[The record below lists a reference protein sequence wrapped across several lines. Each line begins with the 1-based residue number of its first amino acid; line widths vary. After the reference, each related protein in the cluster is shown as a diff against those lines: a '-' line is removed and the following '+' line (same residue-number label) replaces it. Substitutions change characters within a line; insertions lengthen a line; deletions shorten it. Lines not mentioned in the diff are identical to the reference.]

1 MINPYY
7 NQNYTKQ
14 EIKQI
19 LDVIKDCVKS
29 DRYVISMNS
38 NRIENIGFINEY
50 GIYPNKRKK
59 ILMQVEVE
67 DFCHSLNNIRKGYE
81 NEILYVFV
89 PKVNLYNAVGV
100 NEPVYI
106 YMKFNIIDTVNGTKT
121 IVISFHKLNRPI
133 RYLFKK

>member
-19 LDVIKDCVKS
+19 LDVIKECVKS
-29 DRYVISMNS
+29 GRYVISMNS

-100 NEPVYI
+100 NESIYI
-106 YMKFNIIDTVNGTKT
+106 YMKFNIIDTVNEKKT

-133 RYLFKK
+133 KYLFKK

>member
-59 ILMQVEVE
+59 ILM
-67 DFCHSLNNIRKGYE
+67 
-81 NEILYVFV
+81 
-89 PKVNLYNAVGV
+89 
-100 NEPVYI
+100 
-106 YMKFNIIDTVNGTKT
+106 
-121 IVISFHKLNRPI
+121 
-133 RYLFKK
+133 

>member
-19 LDVIKDCVKS
+19 LDVIKECVKS

-59 ILMQVEVE
+59 ILMQIEVE

-100 NEPVYI
+100 NETVYI
-106 YMKFNIIDTVNGTKT
+106 YMKFNVIDTVNEKRT
-121 IVISFHKLNRPI
+121 VVVSFHKLNRPI
-133 RYLFKK
+133 KYLFKK